1 MNADYLLEF
10 QQDLWI
16 QTNIV
21 SYPNILRETNLTA
34 PEEFAIETVDLVKT
48 YKSKVKSFERQ
59 AFGLGRSKN
68 SYVIA
73 VNHLNLQVKKG
84 ELFGLLGP
92 NGAGK
97 TTLVKV
103 LCTLLPPDAGT
114 ARVNGFD
121 VAKQQMQVKRS
132 IGPLFSVGERGFF
145 WRLSGYSNLEFYA
158 AINNVPRHGR
168 QQRIMEV
175 LDLMGLKDRAFE
187 LFQKYSGGMKRKLA
201 LARALLADP
210 PVLLLDEPTTGLD
223 VMSSRSIRDFI
234 RNDLVKKAG
243 KTVLYTTHYVEE
255 AAQICDRVAIM
266 NRGKL
271 VVVGT
276 PDELKG
282 MAKKAEIV
290 DIIAK
295 GMTDAQVNHLK
306 SIGGVRGLNT
316 EVQDSVLGQT
326 RLRVH
331 LENVDALPVV
341 LNFFFREKI
350 KVINFRQ
357 EEPTLEDAFIEL
369 AGAGAGQ

>member
-1 MNADYLLEF
+1 MKNK
-10 QQDLWI
+10 
-16 QTNIV
+16 
-21 SYPNILRETNLTA
+21 NILCDSEPYVRDGKLTTLN
-34 PEEFAIETVDLVKT
+34 EYAIETRDLTKV
-48 YKSKVKSFERQ
+48 YKSKV
-59 AFGLGRSKN
+59 RSEQPRGIFRRSENK
-68 SYVIA
+68 VVTA
-73 VNHLNLQVKKG
+73 VNHLNLQIRKG

-97 TTLVKV
+97 TTLVKI
-103 LCTLLPPDAGT
+103 LCTLLPPDGGT
-114 ARVNGFD
+114 AVVNGFD

-132 IGPLFSVGERGFF
+132 LGALFSVGERGFF

-175 LDLMGLKDRAFE
+175 LDLMGLKDNAFE

-201 LARALLADP
+201 LARALLPDP

-234 RNDLVKKAG
+234 RYDLVKKAG

-282 MAKKAEIV
+282 MAKKGEVV
-290 DIIAK
+290 DIVAK
-295 GMTDAQVNHLK
+295 GMTDTQVLQLK
-306 SIGGVRGLNT
+306 SVNGVAGLNA
-316 EVQDSVLGQT
+316 EVQDAVLGQT
-326 RLRVH
+326 RLRVR

-341 LNFFFREKI
+341 LGFFFKEKI
-350 KVINFRQ
+350 KVVNFKQ

-369 AGAGAGQ
+369 AGAGAR